1 MITGASS
8 VVAIHMIEESRR
20 FGAMK
25 CFLYKFSISHRFWGK
40 KKKNPKMVKYILL

>member
-8 VVAIHMIEESRR
+8 AVEIHMIEESRH

-25 CFLYKFSISHRFWGK
+25 CFLYKFSMGHR
-40 KKKNPKMVKYILL
+40 V